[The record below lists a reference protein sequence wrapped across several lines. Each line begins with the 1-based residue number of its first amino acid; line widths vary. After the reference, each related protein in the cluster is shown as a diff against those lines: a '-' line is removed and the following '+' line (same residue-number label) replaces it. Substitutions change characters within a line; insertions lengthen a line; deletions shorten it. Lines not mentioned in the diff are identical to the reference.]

1 MIANGIN
8 GEGHFMLNA
17 TERIEMKSKRVLI
30 EGKENLKLVA
40 SKSTLGIEA
49 ATLDVITDFFTGISK
64 ATRKNDTQTG
74 GDI

>member
-1 MIANGIN
+1 
-8 GEGHFMLNA
+8 
-17 TERIEMKSKRVLI
+17 MKSKRVLI